1 LFGRFGLNPLHKKA
15 KPPFPAKFRL
25 RDTVLSAEQGSASG
39 LNCKVF
45 YLWGK
50 EVDHSD
56 LRVIIDVLKGKL
68 VDNAPWGIVYMC
80 FCQQYLLERESWHCV
95 ISYFD

>member
-1 LFGRFGLNPLHKKA
+1 ML
-15 KPPFPAKFRL
+15 
-25 RDTVLSAEQGSASG
+25 QGSG

-56 LRVIIDVLKGKL
+56 LRVIIDVLKGKF
-68 VDNAPWGIVYMC
+68 VDNAYWLIQV
-80 FCQQYLLERESWHCV
+80 
-95 ISYFD
+95 